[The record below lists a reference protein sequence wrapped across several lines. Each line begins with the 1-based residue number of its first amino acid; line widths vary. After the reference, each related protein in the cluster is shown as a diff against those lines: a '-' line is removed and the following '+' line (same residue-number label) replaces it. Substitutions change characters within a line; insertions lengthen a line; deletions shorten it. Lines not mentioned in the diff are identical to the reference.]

1 MNVLSCEG
9 ERDTEESYQINE
21 KLSDK
26 RREVRA
32 LKFIIHSWDH
42 GSVRYCRWGLV
53 LMPDRTGGERHYSAE
68 TDVKTFLSMILY
80 YRRWNDNKYLTDC
93 TELSYERRYYRN

>member
-1 MNVLSCEG
+1 M
-9 ERDTEESYQINE
+9 RDTEQSYQINE

-42 GSVRYCRWGLV
+42 GSVRYWRWGLV
-53 LMPDRTGGERHYSAE
+53 LMPDRTGGERQ
-68 TDVKTFLSMILY
+68 LSGNWRENILLNDPIIGGGMITNISLIVQ
-80 YRRWNDNKYLTDC
+80 K
-93 TELSYERRYYRN
+93 LSYKQRYYIN